1 MPHISYH
8 ALSDPQ
14 LFHTVT
20 LLSVQT
26 NMFDIEMGK
35 ELLAQSAFHFD
46 AIPKSREKTVN
57 KKHCS

>member
-1 MPHISYH
+1 MPLISYH

-35 ELLAQSAFHFD
+35 ELLAQSAFHSVQND
-46 AIPKSREKTVN
+46 QLP
-57 KKHCS
+57 